1 MLGPWRDPKK
11 GATHQLTM
19 IGGSLDTSWGRKHAA
34 DVLSRTTAWLDAE
47 RRAGRWQILVANDV
61 ACLAQVGHFP
71 ELQAVAE
78 RVLRGAPA
86 SAFSAGVITNIPGAD
101 FVQRQMPA
109 ADEALA
115 KYPEYVRDVV
125 LDYVSA
131 CGSGAPQIQ
140 LVLDGQLDEAW
151 TAAKTEL
158 AKEEHAATLGV
169 LGHIDQALACIRR
182 PEFPATRK
190 VGPSMVVC
198 VESFRRGGL
207 SQAGALLEEHL
218 PRERTTGWSAIH
230 IAAGLLGRIPWGG
243 YPYPDY

>member
-1 MLGPWRDPKK
+1 
-11 GATHQLTM
+11 M
-19 IGGSLDTSWGRKHAA
+19 IAGSLDTSWGRMHAA
-34 DVLSRTTAWLDAE
+34 DVLSRTAAWLDAE
-47 RRAGRWQILVANDV
+47 RRAGRWQILVARDFG
-61 ACLAQVGHFP
+61 CLAQVGHFP

-78 RVLRGAPA
+78 RALRDAPA

-101 FVQRQMPA
+101 FVQRQMPV

-115 KYPEYVRDVV
+115 TYPEYVRDVV
-125 LDYVSA
+125 LDFVRA
-131 CGSGAPQIQ
+131 CASDEPQIQ

-151 TAAKTEL
+151 KAAKTEL

-169 LGHIDQALACIRR
+169 LGHVDQALACIRR

-190 VGPSMVVC
+190 LGPSMVVC
-198 VESFRRGGL
+198 VESYRRGDL
-207 SQAGALLEEHL
+207 SQAGALLEELL

-230 IAAGLLGRIPWGG
+230 IAAGLLGRIPSGG